1 MTTPRI
7 NWLSLTNEEAIE
19 PDLPICDPHH
29 HFWDR
34 PDGRYFLDE
43 LLIDTGG
50 GHNITE
56 TVFVEC
62 SAMYRK
68 DGPEKMRPVG
78 ETEFVQGIAAQSASG
93 MYGDTNVAAGI
104 VGYAD
109 LRHGDEVTEVLEAH
123 IAASRDRFRGVRN
136 ASSWDA
142 SPEIGGYMNPP
153 EGLLGDAGFRTGL
166 AALQKL
172 GLSFDAQVYHP
183 QLNELVDLARAFPDV
198 TIILNHTGVPLGI
211 GPYVGRDD
219 EVAQVWRSG
228 ITELAGCENVVMKL
242 GGVGMPLGGHR
253 WNERSAPPSSQELAD
268 GISSYYN
275 FAIETLGP
283 DRCMFES
290 NFPVDNQSTSYTVLW
305 NAFKRVVKDFSASE
319 KSSLFRDTARRAYRL
334 PIT

>member
-1 MTTPRI
+1 MTSDHEK
-7 NWLSLTNEEAIE
+7 WLGLTVETALE

-242 GGVGMPLGGHR
+242 GGVGMPLGVHR
-253 WNERSAPPSSQELAD
+253 WNERSVPPSSQELAD

-305 NAFKRVVKDFSASE
+305 NAFKLLSKNLSPTER
-319 KSSLFRDTARRAYRL
+319 SSLFRDTAVRAYRL
-334 PIT
+334 S

>member
-1 MTTPRI
+1 MTSDHEK
-7 NWLSLTNEEAIE
+7 WLGLTAEEALE

-43 LLIDTGG
+43 FLVDTGG

-93 MYGDTNVAAGI
+93 MYGDTKVAAGI

-109 LRHGDEVTEVLEAH
+109 LRLGNEVTEVLEAH
-123 IAASRDRFRGVRN
+123 VDASKSRFRGVRN

-142 SPEIGGYMNPP
+142 SPDIGGYMNPP
-153 EGLLGDAGFRTGL
+153 PGLLGDTGFRTGF

-198 TIILNHTGVPLGI
+198 TIILNHSGIPLGI
-211 GPYVGRDD
+211 GPYVGRED
-219 EVAQVWRSG
+219 EVAGVWQHG

-253 WNERSAPPSSQELAD
+253 WRERSAPPSSQDLVD
-268 GISSYYN
+268 GIAPYYN

-305 NAFKRVVKDFSASE
+305 NAFKRLSKPLSPSE
-319 KSSLFRDTARRAYRL
+319 RSSLLRDTAVRAYRL
-334 PIT
+334 S

>member
-1 MTTPRI
+1 MTSDHEK
-7 NWLSLTNEEAIE
+7 WLGLTVETALE

-93 MYGDTNVAAGI
+93 MYGDTKVAAGI

-123 IAASRDRFRGVRN
+123 IAASRDRFKGVRN

-153 EGLLGDAGFRTGL
+153 EGLLGDSGFRTGF

-183 QLNELVDLARAFPDV
+183 QLNELVDLARSFPDV

-211 GPYVGRDD
+211 GPYVGRGD

-253 WNERSAPPSSQELAD
+253 WNERSTPPSSQELAD

-305 NAFKRVVKDFSASE
+305 NAFKLLSKKLSPAER
-319 KSSLFRDTARRAYRL
+319 SSLFRDTAVRAYRL
-334 PIT
+334 S

>member
-1 MTTPRI
+1 MFGG
-7 NWLSLTNEEAIE
+7 NDWLALTEEPTLE
-19 PDLPICDPHH
+19 PEIPICDPHH

-34 PDGRYFLDE
+34 SDGRYFLDE

-153 EGLLGDAGFRTGL
+153 EGLLGDASFRTGL

-305 NAFKRVVKDFSASE
+305 NAFKLLSKNLSPTER
-319 KSSLFRDTARRAYRL
+319 SSLFRDTAVRAYRL
-334 PIT
+334 S

>member
-1 MTTPRI
+1 MTSDHEK
-7 NWLSLTNEEAIE
+7 WLGLTVETALE

-211 GPYVGRDD
+211 GPYVGRED

-253 WNERSAPPSSQELAD
+253 WNERSAPLSSQELAD

-305 NAFKRVVKDFSASE
+305 NAFKLLSKNLSPTER
-319 KSSLFRDTARRAYRL
+319 SSLFRDTAVRAYRL
-334 PIT
+334 S

>member
-1 MTTPRI
+1 MTSDHDK
-7 NWLSLTNEEAIE
+7 WLGLTVEEALE
-19 PDLPICDPHH
+19 PDLPICDPHQ
-29 HFWDR
+29 HFWDL
-34 PDGRYFLDE
+34 PGGRYFLDE
-43 LLIDTGG
+43 LLVDTNG

-93 MYGDTNVAAGI
+93 MYGDTKVAAGI
-104 VGYAD
+104 VSYAD
-109 LRHGDEVTEVLEAH
+109 LRLGDEVTEVLEAH
-123 IAASRDRFRGVRN
+123 IDASRSRFRGVRN

-142 SPEIGGYMNPP
+142 SPDIGGYMNPP
-153 EGLLGDAGFRTGL
+153 AGLLGDAGFRTGF

-183 QLNELVDLARAFPDV
+183 QLLELVDLARAFPDV

-211 GPYVGRDD
+211 GPYVGRED
-219 EVAQVWRSG
+219 EVAQVWRNG
-228 ITELAGCENVVMKL
+228 ITELAGCKNVVMKL

-253 WNERSAPPSSQELAD
+253 WSEQSAPPSSQELGD
-268 GISSYYN
+268 GISSFYN

-305 NAFKRVVKDFSASE
+305 NAFKLLSKPLSPTER
-319 KSSLFRDTARRAYRL
+319 SSLLRDTAVRAYRL
-334 PIT
+334 S

>member
-1 MTTPRI
+1 MTTPRTD
-7 NWLSLTNEEAIE
+7 WLSLTNEEAIE

-305 NAFKRVVKDFSASE
+305 NAFKRLSSDLSPTE
-319 KSSLFRDTARRAYRL
+319 RSSLLRDTALRAYRL
-334 PIT
+334 S